1 MDPHLDV
8 RDFRFFLAIGEE
20 LHFRRAAERLRLAQ
34 PHLSH
39 HIKDLESRL
48 GVRLLDR
55 TTRSVKLTRA
65 GAEFLERSKYM
76 LAQID
81 QMAAAARRIAQ
92 GHSGELR
99 IGFTDAAARNVLP
112 SVLRILRKNHPNI
125 DIILFCEGTALQ
137 VQKLIEGQ
145 LHFGFLRLP
154 VHTRR
159 LRTLSLGREGLVA
172 ALPRNHGLASKGK
185 IRLENLAKEDFI
197 QYSPILGVDF
207 QEHILS
213 YCQRAGFTPRV
224 TCEVDNTH
232 TVVAL
237 VSAGFGVAIVPE
249 YLKYYAT
256 PNIVFKP
263 LSEIPRVVDIGIA
276 WLPGDP
282 SPICQAF
289 HQTISGFLKK
299 ETRNH
304 RS

>member
-39 HIKDLESRL
+39 HIKDLEDRL
-48 GVRLLDR
+48 GVKLLDR
-55 TTRSVKLTRA
+55 TTRSVKLTHA

-99 IGFTDAAARNVLP
+99 IGFTDAAARSTLP
-112 SVLRILRKNHPNI
+112 TVLRMLRKTHPNI
-125 DIILFCEGTALQ
+125 GIILSCEGTAAQ
-137 VQKLIEGQ
+137 VQKLIEGK

-172 ALPRNHGLASKGK
+172 ALPKNHALAGKGK
-185 IRLENLAKEDFI
+185 ILLEDLAKEAFI
-197 QYSPILGVDF
+197 QFSAILGVDF

-213 YCQRAGFTPRV
+213 HCQRAGFTPRV
-224 TCEVDNTH
+224 ISEVDNTH

-249 YLKYYAT
+249 YLRNYAT
-256 PNIVFKP
+256 PNVVFKP

-282 SPICQAF
+282 SPVYQAF
-289 HQTISGFLKK
+289 HETISGFLRK
-299 ETRNH
+299 ERKSH
-304 RS
+304 S